1 MFIKIQVRLCGLYIY
16 IYNTKLIRR
25 NYCNTSALLPSHVVA
40 KHAQVDKQVASRLEA
55 QEKEFAETKQ
65 LATSAKNENEKLR
78 MLVKKKMQ
86 EVSEMKTKS
95 EADLKALAE
104 KHAAD
109 LSSMQ

>member
-1 MFIKIQVRLCGLYIY
+1 
-16 IYNTKLIRR
+16 
-25 NYCNTSALLPSHVVA
+25 
-40 KHAQVDKQVASRLEA
+40 
-55 QEKEFAETKQ
+55 
-65 LATSAKNENEKLR
+65 

-109 LSSMQ
+109 L